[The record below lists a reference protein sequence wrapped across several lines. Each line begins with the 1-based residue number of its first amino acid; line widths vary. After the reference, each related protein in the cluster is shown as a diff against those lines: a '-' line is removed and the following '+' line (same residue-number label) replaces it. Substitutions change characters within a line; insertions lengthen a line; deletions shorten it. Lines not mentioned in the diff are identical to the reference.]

1 MENKIEDAVKE
12 TPTTPD
18 EMAQNLK
25 PIMQRFLTSYSEK
38 DSKLSDEEWLKQ
50 RFKEELPEKSEEEIK
65 RMSKEVISEVQSFD
79 SNLAG
84 LNKVREAGGTSEEW
98 LCNKLEDAAAGYSVT
113 EFGQY
118 LANVDSTLA
127 QGNQLLMEAVTTK
140 NGVASMNPNLD
151 GFIAEQLHVNSFNAN
166 AALENSSYRAEVLT
180 PEPGQTYGKNSM
192 DIVIRD
198 EYNKIV
204 HQYQAKFGKDVQATA
219 DMIRHGNYNNQRI
232 LVPKGQVEALKEKF
246 PSKSISDHIGGTDSV
261 PTKSNPQSK
270 LKVKNEQNRVQEKG
284 TIVGQDWNSFTN
296 RQLAINIS
304 KQAAVTGMGAAALGT
319 GFHLAYKV
327 FNGEEI
333 KGSEVVQ
340 TAIVTGADAGVKAAT
355 AGALKVGAEKGLIPL
370 LTKGT
375 PLGLITNIACVGIEN
390 AKVMFKL
397 AKGEITGLQ
406 AADLMGR
413 TTTSMVGGLTAAGF
427 GMGKGTAIGLALGGP
442 IGAAIGGFVGGT
454 VSYMA
459 GSAVGDL
466 VYSGV
471 KKVGSVAKSCASA
484 AWSGI
489 KSVGSGIFSGVGS
502 VVSGVGNAISSFG
515 DWLFG

>member
-1 MENKIEDAVKE
+1 MENKIVDAVEE

-38 DSKLSDEEWLKQ
+38 DSKQSDEEWLKQ
-50 RFKEELPEKSEEEIK
+50 RFKEELPEKSEEEIE

-98 LCNKLEDAAAGYSVT
+98 LCNKLEDAAVGYSVT

-118 LANVDSTLA
+118 LANVESTLA
-127 QGNQLLMEAVTTK
+127 QNNQLLMEAVATK
-140 NGVASMNPNLD
+140 GGATSMNPNLD

-166 AALENSSYRAEVLT
+166 AALENQSYRAEVLV
-180 PEPGQTYGKNSM
+180 PEPGQAYGKNSM
-192 DIVIRD
+192 DILIRD
-198 EYNKIV
+198 GNKTL
-204 HQYQAKFGKDVQATA
+204 HQYQAKFGKDAQATA
-219 DMIRHGNYNNQRI
+219 EMLRHGNYNNQRY
-232 LVPKGQVEALKEKF
+232 LVPKGQAEALQEKF
-246 PSKSISDHIGGTDSV
+246 PTKSVSDHIGGTDRVS
-261 PTKSNPQSK
+261 TKSQALSK
-270 LKVKNEQNRVQEKG
+270 EQVKKIQNRVQEKG

-296 RQLAINIS
+296 RQLAMNIG
-304 KQAAVTGMGAAALGT
+304 KQAAVAGMGAAALGT

-327 FNGEEI
+327 FKGEEI

-340 TAIVTGADAGVKAAT
+340 TALVTGADAGVKAAT

-390 AKVMFKL
+390 AKVMYKL

-413 TTTSMVGGLTAAGF
+413 TTTSMVGGLVASGYGA
-427 GMGKGTAIGLALGGP
+427 GKGFAIGGVLGGP
-442 IGAAIGGFVGGT
+442 IGAIVGGIAGGA

-459 GSAVGDL
+459 GSAVGNM

-502 VVSGVGNAISSFG
+502 VFSGIGNAVSSFG